1 MIRESRIESGNMF
14 EIDFYPVFSDGRRMP
29 ERAPKTKMSCEA
41 QKKLN
46 LKNARKQLNRLI
58 STNFTSRDIVVH
70 GTYRDSEMPSCE
82 AEVRRDI
89 QNYIKRI
96 RRWRRKHGLPEMKY
110 IYVIEAKVSERTGV
124 LRWHFHMIM
133 SGMDRDTAEQMWQHG
148 DFTNADRLQPGK
160 KGCEALAKY
169 MIKAPMG
176 SKRWVPSKNLDK
188 PKVYK
193 CRDGKISESWLAR
206 LAQQRTDDRAYWEN
220 KYKGYR
226 FVEANAYYNN
236 FNGHWYLSVVMYKD
250 EKEENECSAKRKNR
264 RNCFDGRDSVGSNSR
279 K

>member
-1 MIRESRIESGNMF
+1 
-14 EIDFYPVFSDGRRMP
+14 
-29 ERAPKTKMSCEA
+29 MSCEA